1 MSKNHYRTRAL
12 VFAGVCVA
20 LGVVLPM
27 AFHSLPDGGRVFL
40 PMHIPVLLCGLLC
53 GPWFGLG
60 CGILAPLLSHLITGM
75 PLAAALPGMLC
86 ELAVYGLVSGA
97 AGRGLRIWKGEK
109 RTAKVYAALLCA
121 MLAGRITA
129 GLVNG
134 FVFMAGNYSLKMW
147 LTASF
152 VTALPGI
159 AAQLVLLPLLVL
171 ALQRAGIRPPEAA

>member
-1 MSKNHYRTRAL
+1 MSKNRFNTRAL

-20 LGVVLPM
+20 LGVVLPV

-53 GPWFGLG
+53 GPWYGLG
-60 CGILAPLLSHLITGM
+60 CGVLAPALSHLITGM
-75 PLAAALPGMLC
+75 PMAAALPGMLC
-86 ELAVYGLVSGA
+86 ELAVYGLVSGLVSHA
-97 AGRGLRIWKGEK
+97 LRRKGRGLRVY
-109 RTAKVYAALLCA
+109 TALVCA
-121 MLAGRITA
+121 QLAGRIVA

-134 FVFMAGNYSLKMW
+134 FIFMAGSYSLQMW

-159 AAQLVLLPLLVL
+159 IAQLLLLPVLVL
-171 ALQRAGIRPPEAA
+171 ALEKAGIRSPAA